1 MRRGFSILALALAL
15 LLAMTGCSMVELNE
29 ERDGQT
35 VVAVVGGE
43 EIYKKDFKET
53 LNRTLM
59 QSGIDPEST
68 DSGVAEYV
76 SYISTTTLNALVN
89 QKIMLIKAKEMG
101 LDTLTEEEQATVQ
114 ASYDDTIATLKESA
128 EATITQQ
135 NTDNNV
141 TMSEAEFNTAVD
153 KEIDA
158 AFAAMYFT
166 RESNMAYLELYAIMD
181 KVQDKV
187 TAVSY
192 THLADD

>member
-1 MRRGFSILALALAL
+1 MALALAL

-158 AFAAMYFT
+158 AFEAMYFT
-166 RESNMAYLELYAIMD
+166 RESYMDYLEL
-181 KVQDKV
+181 
-187 TAVSY
+187 
-192 THLADD
+192 